1 MLMRQQQPKRRNVNG
16 SEEKAR
22 YGGTQIQTQA
32 KEHYEEES
40 HEENHQEEVS

>member
-1 MLMRQQQPKRRNVNG
+1 VNG

-22 YGGTQIQTQA
+22 YGGIQIQTQA

-40 HEENHQEEVS
+40 DQENHQKEVS